1 MLLII
6 IAITSALSQD
16 LSGVWYGN
24 AKNPDDKEIVF
35 ENIKTN
41 IGMAR
46 TFTPSKRSGNKDQKF
61 KRTREA
67 KQLVKSNCHFLLKS

>member
-6 IAITSALSQD
+6 LAITSALSQN
-16 LSGVWYGN
+16 LSDAWHGN

-46 TFTPSKRSGNKDQKF
+46 TLTPSKRSGNKDQKF
-61 KRTREA
+61 KKTTEA
-67 KQLVKSNCHFLLKS
+67 KQLVKSNCHFLLKN